1 MSQEHLKLPVCW
13 FCRMRPPDRDS
24 ASEWEIHRETGVR
37 GDEEIGSISRVEWE
51 PTTVPVPR
59 CAECKR
65 AHDRRERFVEKGWKV
80 GLLVG
85 LLFAALAFLS
95 GLLGIGATIA
105 RSFFIV
111 RRAIICVPVLVFG
124 CAVAGGLVGWL
135 LGRSSLP
142 PGVRDQGAA
151 TLHPNIRG
159 MEGDGWKIGSKPMR
173 A

>member
-13 FCRMRPPDRDS
+13 FCQARPPARDC
-24 ASEWEIHRETGVR
+24 ASEWEMHRETGVE
-37 GDEEIGSISRVEWE
+37 DDKELSSISKTPWE

-85 LLFAALAFLS
+85 LLLTALAFLA
-95 GLLGIGATIA
+95 GLLGMAAAGAFVFA
-105 RSFFIV
+105 
-111 RRAIICVPVLVFG
+111 RRAIICVPAIVFG
-124 CAVAGGLVGWL
+124 TAVVGGLVGWL
-135 LGRSSLP
+135 LGKSSLP

-151 TLHPNIRG
+151 TLHPNIKS
-159 MEGDGWKIGSKPMR
+159 MEAQGWKIGAKPR
-173 A
+173 V